1 MKFQVATK
9 LLLNEVSH
17 ISKVTNAKS
26 PILLHTSINMIL
38 KNNTLILQATDLDHH
53 LVSEI
58 SVEGAEDG
66 NVVIKIKDFMELLKR
81 INDKNITIYL
91 INNTLEI
98 IGEKSKFD
106 FFILKE
112 NFPSLEIDEFQ
123 RIFSISHK
131 QFLTLFDF
139 VSVTTDEWTFN
150 IKLTPNLIEVIASD
164 KKRLI
169 YSTIPSESQENR
181 SYFLSYKSI
190 NIILKSIC
198 DNIEIYERNYQ
209 IFFKLGHICLVVK
222 LLKNNLMMDYQ
233 RIIKKMEE
241 GTKITV
247 NTNDFL
253 HLLNRIVVLASIIS
267 QVVRIMFNEN
277 IICVQSNDIS
287 RGKAEENIDVINGI
301 CNGTI
306 SINCNFLISSIKT
319 FKHTNFD
326 IIYTGSLSHFYLKN
340 DNIIHVIM
348 PIRVM

>member
-1 MKFQVATK
+1 MKFQVVTK

-17 ISKVTNAKS
+17 ISKVTNSKS

-38 KNNTLILQATDLDHH
+38 QKHKLILQATDMDHH
-53 LVSEI
+53 LVSEML
-58 SVEGAEDG
+58 VEGEEDG
-66 NVVIKIKDFMELLKR
+66 NVIIKIKDFMELLKR
-81 INDKNITIYL
+81 ISDKNVTISL
-91 INNTLEI
+91 INNILEI
-98 IGEKSKFD
+98 TGEKSKFD

-112 NFPSLEIDEFQ
+112 NFPPLDINEFQ
-123 RIFSISHK
+123 KIFSISHQ

-139 VSVTTDEWTFN
+139 VNVTNEEWTFN
-150 IKLTPNLIEVIASD
+150 LRLTNQLIEVIASD

-190 NIILKSIC
+190 SIILKSIC

-222 LLKNNLMMDYQ
+222 LLKNHLMMDYQ

-247 NTNDFL
+247 NTNDFI
-253 HLLNRIVVLASIIS
+253 HLLSRIVVLASVIS
-267 QVVRIMFNEN
+267 QVVRIIFSEN
-277 IICVQSNDIS
+277 SICVQSNDIS
-287 RGKAEENIDVINGI
+287 RGKAEESIDVVSGVCNGI
-301 CNGTI
+301 I